1 MWKDAPASIGAG
13 APEHDDDDDAEE
25 EEEEKAGL
33 RRRGLQLQDE
43 EGFCYFGPADK
54 IHALLDVELY
64 VPVVPLAPLEELHVQ
79 RSPTWKPLITVPNL
93 SQKKP

>member
-64 VPVVPLAPLEELHVQ
+64 VPVVPLAPFEELHVQ